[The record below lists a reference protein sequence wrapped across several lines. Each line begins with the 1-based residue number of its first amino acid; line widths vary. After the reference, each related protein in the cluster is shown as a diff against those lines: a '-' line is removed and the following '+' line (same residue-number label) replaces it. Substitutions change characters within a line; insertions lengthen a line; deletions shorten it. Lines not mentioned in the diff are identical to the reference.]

1 MERYIN
7 IDKVVAVQFTT
18 PAENPLV
25 TDDMRLIDVW
35 FGGNVVRK
43 QMFKKV
49 KKSEQE
55 RLEAELTRRGFART
69 GNLLVDPRSV
79 VYAEMEHE
87 IVGGLVT
94 LGWQENGKP
103 VELKVSGKAF
113 LELSGKLAG
122 NPAT

>member
-7 IDKVVAVQFTT
+7 IDKVAAVQFTT

-25 TDDMRLIDVW
+25 TDDTRMIDAW
-35 FGGNVVRK
+35 FGGGNVIRK

-55 RLEAELTRRGFART
+55 LLEGNLAARGFVRT
-69 GNLLVDPRSV
+69 GNLLIDPKSV
-79 VYAEMEHE
+79 VFAEMEHE
-87 IVGGLVT
+87 LVGGLVT

-103 VELKVSGKAF
+103 VELKVNGKAF
-113 LELSGKLAG
+113 RELCGKLEG
-122 NPAT
+122 K